1 MVFAPSL
8 AHVDLCFFFQAED
21 GIRDLIV
28 TGVQTCALPILFIVL
43 SLAGGGG
50 FYAYKKGW
58 LLATPGPATG
68 ARDSTARDTSAAADS
83 ARRADSSGALA
94 SADTGGT
101 GGTGGTGH
109 DASRSHQPAPPPT
122 PGTPGRLTLWGVPQG
137 ARVTLNGQPVRGPQ
151 LDDPPGVYKLAVR
164 AGGYE
169 PYERQ
174 VVVPPG
180 APLTVRV
187 ELQAAVASAQS
198 GGGACDG

>member
-83 ARRADSSGALA
+83 AGRADTSGALA
-94 SADTGGT
+94 SATG
-101 GGTGGTGH
+101 GGTGH
-109 DASRSHQPAPPPT
+109 DTSRSHQPPPS
-122 PGTPGRLTLWGVPQG
+122 PGTPARLTLQGVPQG
-137 ARVTLNGQPVRGPQ
+137 APVTLNGQPVRGPQ
-151 LDDPPGVYKLAVR
+151 
-164 AGGYE
+164 
-169 PYERQ
+169 
-174 VVVPPG
+174 
-180 APLTVRV
+180 
-187 ELQAAVASAQS
+187 
-198 GGGACDG
+198 

>member
-68 ARDSTARDTSAAADS
+68 ARDSTARDRSAAADS
-83 ARRADSSGALA
+83 AGRADTSGPLA
-94 SADTGGT
+94 SDDA
-101 GGTGGTGH
+101 GGTGH
-109 DASRSHQPAPPPT
+109 DTARLHQPPPP
-122 PGTPGRLTLWGVPQG
+122 PGTPARLTLPGVPPG
-137 ARVTLNGQPVRGPQ
+137 ARVTPNGPPGRGQQ
-151 LDDPPGVYKLAVR
+151 LDVPPGVYKLAGR
-164 AGGYE
+164 AGGYQ

-174 VVVPPG
+174 VGVPPG

-187 ELQAAVASAQS
+187 ELQAAVEDAES
-198 GGGACDG
+198 GVGPVDG